1 MIKSRESLEKELTI
15 VLKRNINRKSILSG
29 WIKETNRKYE
39 MPEKVSSDYIT
50 MRKDLV
56 DASVFALFIIAD
68 VIKPTLIPQYFAPKE
83 IKSLS
88 KEKWNIEKISFPLQY
103 HMVQISEEQFIGKIS
118 VKELMLLRNAQL
130 IKYNE
135 NTQRTMQHI
144 VKGKTE
150 LFKISLNKTAVY
162 NIMNSYESDLYIP
175 NTITLNMPEDA
186 EYYYDE
192 KNSQLE
198 ITSLDYFDMLD
209 GYHRYIALSKIV
221 NQNPEFDYEMELRIV
236 QFEED
241 KAKRF
246 IWQEDQKT
254 KMRKIDSESMDTS
267 KASNKIVE
275 RLNMNC
281 CELGGKISRNKG
293 IINAANLAN
302 IIDVVMLK
310 DVKKADER
318 LAIRNISAD
327 ITDIFDF
334 YTNER
339 PELAKKPWNK
349 LFTYVLIYEIRY
361 GNPNDIGLFYKDLD
375 KVEKDGSIYTNTNL
389 TTADVTRTHKLLRRE
404 GY

>member
-39 MPEKVSSDYIT
+39 MPEKVSSDYIN

-56 DASVFALFIIAD
+56 DASTFALFIIAD
-68 VIKPTLIPQYFAPKE
+68 VIKTELIHQYFAPKE

-88 KEKWNIEKISFPLQY
+88 KEKWNIEKISFPLHY

>member
-1 MIKSRESLEKELTI
+1 MIKSRESLEKELTT
-15 VLKRNINRKSILSG
+15 VLKKNINRRNIQSV
-29 WIKETNRKYE
+29 WVKETIRKYE
-39 MPEKVSSDYIT
+39 MPEILSSDYIT

-56 DASVFALFIIAD
+56 DASTFALFIIAD
-68 VIKPTLIPQYFAPKE
+68 VIKPELISQYFASKE
-83 IKSLS
+83 IKALS
-88 KEKWNIEKISFPLQY
+88 KEKWNIEKISFPLKY
-103 HMVQISEEQFIGKIS
+103 HMVQISEDQFIGKIS
-118 VKELMLLRNAQL
+118 VKDLMLLRNAQL

-150 LFKISLNKTAVY
+150 LFKISLNKSAVY
-162 NIMNSYESDLYIP
+162 NIINSYESDLYIP
-175 NTITLNMPEDA
+175 NTITLNMPDDA

-192 KNSQLE
+192 ENSLLE
-198 ITSLDYFDMLD
+198 ITNLDYFDMLD
-209 GYHRYIALSKIV
+209 GYHRYIALSKIF
-221 NQNPEFDYEMELRIV
+221 NKNPEFDYEMELRIV
-236 QFEED
+236 QFEES

-318 LAIRNISAD
+318 LAIRNISSD
-327 ITDIFDF
+327 ITGIFDF
-334 YTNER
+334 YTTER
-339 PELAKKPWNK
+339 PELAKKPWTK
-349 LFTYVLIYEIRY
+349 LFAYVLIYEIRY
-361 GNPNDIGLFYKDLD
+361 GNPNDIESFYKDLH
-375 KVEKDGSIYTNTNL
+375 KVEEDGSIYTNTNL